1 MSKSRF
7 IIEDAMTTPED
18 RTKFIGG
25 SDAAA
30 ILGLSKWRTRLQVW
44 QDKIEPRTEQATE
57 VQTRGK
63 KLEPFLAQQFM
74 EDTGLK
80 LIAASMRYIDPEHSF
95 LAAEIDAETQAGENV
110 EIKTVHPLA
119 AQDWGEPGTDDIPIY
134 YAAQVMHGLMVTCR
148 PVTIVYAAIGF
159 DDRRVYRVERD
170 DETIAAM
177 RAKEVE
183 FWIKYVMPRI
193 QPEPVTAEEVMLLY
207 RKDAGTIVNAD
218 EFPDILDLCARLR
231 MAKRTAK
238 AASDELEQLENAVKL
253 VMRDA
258 STIVSAGQPLITWK
272 GQSARRF
279 DQKAFGVAHPDLLEH
294 FTKLAEYRVFRIK

>member
-1 MSKSRF
+1 
-7 IIEDAMTTPED
+7 
-18 RTKFIGG
+18 
-25 SDAAA
+25 
-30 ILGLSKWRTRLQVW
+30 
-44 QDKIEPRTEQATE
+44 
-57 VQTRGK
+57 
-63 KLEPFLAQQFM
+63 
-74 EDTGLK
+74 
-80 LIAASMRYIDPEHSF
+80 
-95 LAAEIDAETQAGENV
+95 
-110 EIKTVHPLA
+110 
-119 AQDWGEPGTDDIPIY
+119 
-134 YAAQVMHGLMVTCR
+134 
-148 PVTIVYAAIGF
+148 
-159 DDRRVYRVERD
+159 
-170 DETIAAM
+170 M